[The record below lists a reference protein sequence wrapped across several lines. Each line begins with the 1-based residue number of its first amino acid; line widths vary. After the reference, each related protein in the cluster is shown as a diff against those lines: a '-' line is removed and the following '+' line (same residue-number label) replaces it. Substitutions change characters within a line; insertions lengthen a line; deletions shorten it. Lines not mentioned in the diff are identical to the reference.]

1 MLVRVGC
8 LSGYRVL
15 FLSGRVRRVFRIG
28 VALLLLTGV
37 LCGCVHAPRVT
48 SRKGKTT
55 NSDVLQNPVLVRA
68 NNDNDCWERTVDL
81 LHDYF
86 EIANENR
93 LDGVIETRPKVGAS
107 LLEPW
112 HKDSPGLKN
121 RLESTLQSIRR
132 RAFVSVTSTPEGYL
146 VGVEVFKEVEDVP
159 GAQGNSAGSATFLE
173 NRPLQRDL
181 RTLVGESAAD
191 GWLSLG
197 RDTRL
202 EQRILVDL
210 HREFGRKASE

>member
-1 MLVRVGC
+1 MLLEEPSV
-8 LSGYRVL
+8 S
-15 FLSGRVRRVFRIG
+15 RIG
-28 VALLLLTGV
+28 IALLLVCGIA
-37 LCGCVHAPRVT
+37 CGCVHAPKAT
-48 SRKGKTT
+48 ARKSKAA
-55 NSDVLQNPVLVRA
+55 SPEVLQNPILVRA

-86 EIANENR
+86 EILRENR
-93 LDGVIETRPKVGAS
+93 LDGIIETRPKVGAS

-112 HKDSPGLKN
+112 HKDSAGLKN

-146 VGVEVFKEVEDVP
+146 VGVEVFKEMEDVP
-159 GAQGNSAGSATFLE
+159 EGNGNSAGNATFQE

-181 RTLVGESAAD
+181 QTIVGKSESD
-191 GWLSLG
+191 GWVSLG
-197 RDTRL
+197 RDARL

-210 HREFGRKASE
+210 HREFSGK

>member
-1 MLVRVGC
+1 M
-8 LSGYRVL
+8 
-15 FLSGRVRRVFRIG
+15 FRIG
-28 VALLLLTGV
+28 VALLLLIGMM
-37 LCGCVHAPRVT
+37 CGCVHAPRVT
-48 SRKGKTT
+48 ARKGKTS
-55 NSDVLQNPVLVRA
+55 NPEVLQNPVLVRA

-86 EIANENR
+86 EIAQENR

-107 LLEPW
+107 ILEPW
-112 HKDSPGLKN
+112 HKDSAGLKN

-132 RAFVSVTSTPEGYL
+132 RAFVSVTSTPDGYL
-146 VGVEVFKEVEDVP
+146 IGVEVFKEVEDVP
-159 GAQGNSAGSATFLE
+159 GAHGNSAGSATFLE

-197 RDTRL
+197 RDARL

-210 HREFGRKASE
+210 HREFSRGASE

>member
-1 MLVRVGC
+1 MD
-8 LSGYRVL
+8 
-15 FLSGRVRRVFRIG
+15 RIG
-28 VALLLLTGV
+28 ITV
-37 LCGCVHAPRVT
+37 LVLAGLMCGCVHAPKAT
-48 SRKGKTT
+48 ARKSK
-55 NSDVLQNPVLVRA
+55 SPSQEVLQNPILVRA

-86 EIANENR
+86 EISRENR
-93 LDGVIETRPKVGAS
+93 LDGIIETRPKVGAS

-112 HKDSPGLKN
+112 HKDSAGLKN

-146 VGVEVFKEVEDVP
+146 VGVEVFKEMEDVP
-159 GAQGNSAGSATFLE
+159 KGNGNSAGNATFQE

-181 RTLVGESAAD
+181 QTIVGESESE
-191 GWLSLG
+191 GWISLG
-197 RDTRL
+197 RDARL

-210 HREFGRKASE
+210 HREFSRK